1 MADEYNERT
10 TRIDWPTKALQSVA
24 LKQTTGGDIKKLEL
38 AVVVL
43 VPFKV
48 HPSAQT
54 SHKAIGVSVPI
65 TEDERQALIAVLQ
78 GKPNGDTMDGADKA
92 GKGEASLEAHSR
104 DSGNGGPRSAAK
116 KTRKV

>member
-1 MADEYNERT
+1 MADDTRT
-10 TRIDWPTKALQSVA
+10 TRIEWPHKALQSVA
-24 LKQTTGGDIKKLEL
+24 LKETTGGDIKKLEL

-48 HPSAQT
+48 HPSAPT

-78 GKPNGDTMDGADKA
+78 GKPSNGDTMDGADKA
-92 GKGEASLEAHSR
+92 GKGEASMEAHSR